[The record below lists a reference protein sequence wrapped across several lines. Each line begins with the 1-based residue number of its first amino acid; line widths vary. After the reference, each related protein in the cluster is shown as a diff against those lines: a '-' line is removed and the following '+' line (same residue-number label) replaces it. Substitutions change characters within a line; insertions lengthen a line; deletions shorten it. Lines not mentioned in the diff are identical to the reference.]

1 MTPTRA
7 SAIAALVTA
16 ISLTSFAPAAFAEG
30 PQRGDNGGQRNHRM
44 LEAKAQPGGMK
55 RFELIDFACN
65 AKAADRMDGRYDKL
79 AERLELTADQQKLFD
94 TFRTTALTAQTKFND
109 TCSTVL
115 PEKSA
120 DRTQRPDPITRMET
134 RLKVDEARLAAMTS
148 VLPDLKA
155 FYASLT
161 DEQKQQLT
169 RGHFGGHRD
178 DVGDA
183 GEFGMQP
190 PPGAPGAPGRPMA
203 PDMPLPGADGLDG

>member
-16 ISLTSFAPAAFAEG
+16 ISLASFAPAAFAEG
-30 PQRGDNGGQRNHRM
+30 PQRQGDNGGQHNHRM
-44 LEAKAQPGGMK
+44 LEAKAQHGGMK
-55 RFELIDFACN
+55 RFELVDFACN
-65 AKAADRMDGRYDKL
+65 TKAADRMDGRYDKL
-79 AERLELTADQQKLFD
+79 AERLTLTADQQKLFD
-94 TFRTTALTAQTKFND
+94 TFQASALTAQTTFND
-109 TCSTVL
+109 TCSTVR

-120 DRTQRPDPITRMET
+120 DKAQRPDPITRMET
-134 RLKVDEARLAAMTS
+134 RLKIDEARLAAMTS

-183 GEFGMQP
+183 AGFGMQH
-190 PPGAPGAPGRPMA
+190 PGARGGPMA
-203 PDMPLPGADGLDG
+203 PDMPAPGADGLGG